1 MAEMSIKDHYK
12 SLTSE
17 EKTKFIFEVCELCS
31 FSIPTFYR
39 KLREN
44 SFKPCDEKLVRD
56 YIFNK

>member
-1 MAEMSIKDHYK
+1 MSIKDHYK

-56 YIFNK
+56 YIINK